1 MSCFETS
8 QRIINRTKRN
18 GNDLHFQSLDNRSWS
33 VILAGPT
40 GINCI
45 GFNVGTAVVSQ
56 KRDVC

>member
-8 QRIINRTKRN
+8 RRIINGTKRK
-18 GNDLHFQSLDNRSWS
+18 GHGLHFQSLGNRSWS

-40 GINCI
+40 GINCL
-45 GFNVGTAVVSQ
+45 GFSVGTALVSQ

>member
-45 GFNVGTAVVSQ
+45 GFTAELL
-56 KRDVC
+56 